1 MANDID
7 DALAALNLDDAQA
20 AKLRAL
26 VDAAREQ
33 QAQEL
38 RTAMDGALQF
48 VPRLLRG
55 PVKALFST

>member
-1 MANDID
+1 MANNID
-7 DALAALNLDDAQA
+7 DALAALKLDDAQA

-26 VDAAREQ
+26 VDAARAQ
-33 QAQEL
+33 QAQDL
-38 RTAMDGALQF
+38 QAAMDGALKF